1 MTENIQ
7 INWDNVSLE
16 EKQSVLFQDML
27 ENDELVD
34 VTLANDE
41 MEFPAHK
48 VILAS
53 MSEVFRR
60 ILQKQKSNTLIYLR
74 GVKSSQ
80 LEALISFIYKQE
92 ASMPRED
99 LEEFI
104 NLATDLKV
112 NRIIDFDKM
121 KDMATDLK
129 VKGITNFDT
138 GKDLLTEST
147 DKVLEKGLRNV
158 DNEHRTFKYE
168 EVKITKMSGEELGE
182 NPTASY
188 QPIENM
194 DPGETLQPDHPQT
207 QNDSSVKID
216 HPEILKVNPSTTLTE
231 EPQDNSP
238 QMKAKK
244 RRKKLKLK
252 PRKMGTRLDLTV
264 GDPITSYEEFKEEV
278 QQYLSRSEDGKG
290 WFCNRDDCS
299 FFAKEKEKVK
309 SHIEIHIRV
318 KLACPFC
325 EKVLHREDYWRRHI
339 YKCHPE
345 EKYNVFPEKRPKARP
360 VEMPKSVV
368 KYW

>member
-7 INWDNVSLE
+7 IKWGNVPFE

-112 NRIIDFDKM
+112 NGINDFEKM
-121 KDMATDLK
+121 KDIATDLQ
-129 VKGITNFDT
+129 VKGINNFHI
-138 GKDLLTEST
+138 G
-147 DKVLEKGLRNV
+147 
-158 DNEHRTFKYE
+158 
-168 EVKITKMSGEELGE
+168 
-182 NPTASY
+182 
-188 QPIENM
+188 
-194 DPGETLQPDHPQT
+194 
-207 QNDSSVKID
+207 
-216 HPEILKVNPSTTLTE
+216 
-231 EPQDNSP
+231 
-238 QMKAKK
+238 
-244 RRKKLKLK
+244 
-252 PRKMGTRLDLTV
+252 
-264 GDPITSYEEFKEEV
+264 
-278 QQYLSRSEDGKG
+278 
-290 WFCNRDDCS
+290 RD
-299 FFAKEKEKVK
+299 
-309 SHIEIHIRV
+309 
-318 KLACPFC
+318 
-325 EKVLHREDYWRRHI
+325 
-339 YKCHPE
+339 
-345 EKYNVFPEKRPKARP
+345 
-360 VEMPKSVV
+360 
-368 KYW
+368 